1 MHPAW
6 KAAKPAAGRCGAATP
21 QAERVHTATQIVDVF
36 LCADRLHEMDHVTLR
51 KVLQRGSVLTLP
63 RANGAAALKCD
74 LALLLQRLPRH
85 AMACILARQPMP
97 AAQGAGP
104 WEERR

>member
-1 MHPAW
+1 
-6 KAAKPAAGRCGAATP
+6 
-21 QAERVHTATQIVDVF
+21 VHTATQIVDVF

-85 AMACILARQPMP
+85 AMACMLARQPMP